1 VRKNKYLNEEKRYIF
16 FRGTYMSLIIRPF
29 DSEDLDKVCRIEES
43 SFMEP
48 WPATFFTYMHGKA
61 SDLFLVAVAE
71 GTIYG
76 YVLGEM
82 RDIIFS
88 GVPHRF
94 KIGHILNIAVDTKL
108 RRRMVGFR
116 LMEEIENRF
125 KNRGATKVTLEVRE
139 SNTAARAFYLRCGYE
154 EIGRVRA
161 YYPNEDAVVM
171 NKTL

>member
-1 VRKNKYLNEEKRYIF
+1 MF

-29 DSEDLDKVCRIEES
+29 YSEDIENVLSIEER
-43 SFMEP
+43 SFKEP

-61 SDLFLVAVAE
+61 SDLFLVAIAE
-71 GTIYG
+71 GIIYG
-76 YVLGEM
+76 YVVGEM

-108 RRRMVGFR
+108 RRRSVGFR
-116 LMEEIENRF
+116 LMEEIEKRF
-125 KNRGATKVTLEVRE
+125 KNRSATKVTLEVRE
-139 SNTAARAFYLRCGYE
+139 SNKAARAFYQRCGYE